1 MTKENFYDFSMMMKK
16 NSKILFEA
24 GRNHTSV
31 YLAGYVLEGYVKIL
45 LIHKGATTHQGN
57 TISSYGGHINN
68 SNFINRL
75 NSIDPS
81 MFNNSIL
88 NQSDTNY
95 PQYLL
100 NGDGA
105 VNSKDEWDI
114 NYRYET
120 QRWTDRNFAQNIQ
133 DEIENIEVAL
143 AQLRID
149 GVV

>member
-1 MTKENFYDFSMMMKK
+1 MKK

-24 GRNHTSV
+24 NRNHTSV

-45 LIHKGATTHQGN
+45 LIDNGATTYQGN
-57 TISSYGGHINN
+57 SSSSYGGHINN

-75 NSIDPS
+75 NTIDPVIFS
-81 MFNNSIL
+81 NSIL
-88 NQSDTNY
+88 NQTNMNY

-100 NGDGA
+100 NGDGV
-105 VNSKDEWDI
+105 VNSKDEWNI
-114 NYRYET
+114 NYRYEI

-133 DEIENIEVAL
+133 NEIEKIEIAL
-143 AQLRID
+143 TNLRID